1 MDTDNINQPLPLEK
15 YKEFMDIVPITT
27 VDVLFFNRDMT
38 ETLLFKRKNEPLKEV
53 YFSLGG
59 SLKKNETLI
68 DGAVRQAFRETGVYV
83 NKDLLFYGGTQ
94 DEIHPNSSFEGI
106 SYHAVDSYFGYI
118 LEKEEI
124 ILDFQHS
131 EYKWFSISDETLH
144 HFIKT
149 KIKNLLKAYE
159 QKL

>member
-15 YKEFMDIVPITT
+15 YKEFMNLVPITT

-38 ETLLFKRKNEPLKEV
+38 ETLLFKRKNKPLKEV

-68 DGAVRQAFRETGVYV
+68 DGAVRQALRETGVRV
-83 NKDLLFYGGTQ
+83 NKDSLWYGGTQ
-94 DEIHPNSSFEGI
+94 DEIHPNSFFDGI

-131 EYKWFSISDETLH
+131 EYKWFSVSDESLH
-144 HFIKT
+144 PFIKS

-159 QKL
+159 QKF

>member
-1 MDTDNINQPLPLEK
+1 MDTNTPLPLEK
-15 YKEFMDIVPITT
+15 YKEFMNLVPIAT

-38 ETLLFKRKNEPLKEV
+38 ETLLFKRKNEPLKDT

-68 DGAVRQAFRETGVYV
+68 DGAVRQAFRETGVRV

-94 DEIHPNSSFEGI
+94 DEIFTNSSFEGI
-106 SYHAVDSYFGYI
+106 SYHAIDSYFGYI

-131 EYKWFSISDETLH
+131 EYKWFSISDGSLH
-144 HFIKT
+144 PFIKA

>member
-1 MDTDNINQPLPLEK
+1 MDTNTPLPLEK
-15 YKEFMDIVPITT
+15 YKEFMNLVPIVT
-27 VDVLFFNRDMT
+27 VDVLFFNRDRT
-38 ETLLFKRKNEPLKEV
+38 ETLLFKRKNEPLKDT

-59 SLKKNETLI
+59 NLKKNEMLI
-68 DGAVRQAFRETGVYV
+68 DGAVRQAFRETGVRV
-83 NKDLLFYGGTQ
+83 NKDLLVYGGTQ
-94 DEIHPNSSFEGI
+94 DEIYQNSSFEGI

-131 EYKWFSISDETLH
+131 EYKWFSISDESLH
-144 HFIKT
+144 PFIKS